1 MTGAGSMEMIG
12 HRIQE
17 KHPGT
22 VVYNV
27 NRFEGWSSLETMWH
41 QVLEIGKDVANISSQ
56 HPEGI
61 NIIGYSQGGLV
72 ARGIIQT
79 FSNITVDTF
88 ISLSSPQAG
97 QYGAG
102 FLHLVFP
109 GLVKDSAYELF
120 YSRVGQHT
128 SVGNYWND
136 PYHQSLY
143 EQYSVFLPYINNHV
157 HECLNNCLSL
167 VQQPLLLFF
176 LLIYSRVG
184 QHTSVGNYWN
194 DPYHQSLYEQYSVFL
209 PYINNHVHE
218 CLNNCLSLVQ
228 QPLLLF
234 FLLIYSRV
242 GQHTSVGNYWNDP
255 YHQSLYEQ
263 YSVFLPYINNHVQ
276 SAQSSVFKANILK
289 LKRLVLVGGPD
300 DNVIT
305 PWQSS
310 QFGYY
315 DTNNETV
322 IDLFQQPI
330 YLEDKIGLRTLDKQK
345 KLHLVTIPGVNH
357 FNWHMNVTIV
367 DDGLLPYLD

>member
-1 MTGAGSMEMIG
+1 MSLNLIILLLSLFVSVSFTYKPVVLIHGVMTGAGSMEMIG

-22 VVYNV
+22 VIYNV
-27 NRFEGWSSLETMWH
+27 NRFESWSSLETMWH
-41 QVLEIGKDVANISSQ
+41 QVLEIGQDVANISSL

-79 FSNITVDTF
+79 FTNITVDTF

-109 GLVKDSAYELF
+109 GLVKDTVYELF

-143 EQYSVFLPYINNHV
+143 EEYSVFLPYINNHV
-157 HECLNNCLSL
+157 
-167 VQQPLLLFF
+167 P
-176 LLIYSRVG
+176 
-184 QHTSVGNYWN
+184 
-194 DPYHQSLYEQYSVFL
+194 
-209 PYINNHVHE
+209 
-218 CLNNCLSLVQ
+218 
-228 QPLLLF
+228 
-234 FLLIYSRV
+234 
-242 GQHTSVGNYWNDP
+242 
-255 YHQSLYEQ
+255 
-263 YSVFLPYINNHVQ
+263 

-322 IDLFQQPI
+322 IELFQQPI
-330 YLEDKIGLRTLDKQK
+330 YLEDRIGLRTLHEQK
-345 KLHLVTIPGVNH
+345 KLHLVTIPGVDH